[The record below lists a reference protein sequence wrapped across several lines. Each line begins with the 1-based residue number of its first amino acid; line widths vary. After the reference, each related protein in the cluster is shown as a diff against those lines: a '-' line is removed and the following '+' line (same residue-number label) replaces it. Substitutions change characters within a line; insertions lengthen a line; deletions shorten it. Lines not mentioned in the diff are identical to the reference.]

1 MSSLAAT
8 LLARSSATVQT
19 RQALIIT
26 GLQNDF
32 ISPNGKLALKNR
44 SAFIERIIE
53 LVPIF
58 REHGNIIWVWTEYHG
73 NRTVNDASGNG
84 CMVMIPE
91 DERENEPASLDP
103 SREQGSASTASYGK
117 YPRSTDRNNEIIARA
132 MRVAAELDLI
142 EDDEDG
148 QTTTQLEDPELFL
161 SETATRQACCKPGTW
176 GAEPIPEIKDLIK
189 PGDIH
194 ITKSFYSAFTQTSL
208 LFQLRSKLVTD
219 LYFAGVNTNLSVYA
233 TATDAARHGLEI
245 NIIRNCMG
253 SRRMDRH
260 EEAIKQMVDYMGAQV
275 TTAHSVISRLRGED
289 VANDEET
296 DDPTDEDE
304 DEDDDEDD
312 DEDGQSSTGP
322 VRQSPF
328 SQDQSEG
335 SILKEPAP
343 VTNQPKARIAP
354 FESAQSLS
362 SEPATT
368 AARCSFDDGS
378 KGDKNEKATPADELG
393 RQYISTSES
402 VIGQA
407 HAPNLAQTMPGSWVD
422 DGENK
427 ADAAGHRL
435 TIRTSQLKSDESSL
449 NEPMTHNTL
458 AATAAA
464 PSVPQAD
471 IHRDTIN
478 PPIVSKTVRSES
490 RLSPADAAGQTSC
503 ARERSMHKPNKK
515 KSWQKGNPT
524 LGPGDSIGSGDSSI
538 SFDLLP
544 PTLSDTIFQQ
554 LLHEVHWQRMYHA
567 AGEVPRLVCC
577 QGDINPVGGTM
588 PVYRHPSD
596 YTLPL
601 LHWSPGVARVRRE
614 AEKRVGHGLNHVLIQ
629 LYRNG
634 QDYISEH
641 TDKTLDILP
650 GSSIVNVSFGA
661 QRTMRLRTKRA
672 ASSNPS
678 NAGNS
683 LSTPP
688 VSSKN
693 GEPGA
698 QRTTQRIPMPHNS
711 MFTMG
716 LATNAAWLHGITADK
731 RLDSERTLAELAYN
745 GMRISLTFRS
755 INTYLSV
762 DSRKIWGQ
770 GATSKEPSTACS
782 TINGDAASSQ
792 ALIDAFGIENQST
805 RFDWHTTYGTGFDVL
820 HLKTPLED
828 DIKPTLFLSGDEHAD
843 LAVKLYLVHLGV
855 SFRDTPSNLPPDV
868 AKATLSDASGNIL
881 PIAPSH
887 HRAVAFRDTNTLH
900 TIVSGESAILLYLD
914 RTYARY
920 LLSNTPAILL
930 QAARELELL
939 TSSLLAEL
947 RDLLRQVTATDPAQA
962 VDHLHS
968 SQALKELDDY
978 LLDNTPRNPTTM
990 TSISTS
996 GLGNNASAGRKQEE
1010 AQNCWLAGA
1019 EFGIADCAFWS
1030 VIQAFRALFIER
1042 FARSFPGL
1050 NEWARRVQ
1058 SRKEIAQLID
1068 GRKSREQSR
1077 HNYGNNIDD
1086 EKKGQLSP

>member
-19 RQALIIT
+19 RQALVIT

-32 ISPNGKLALKNR
+32 ISPDGKLALKTR

-58 REHGNIIWVWTEYHG
+58 REHGNIIWVWTEYRG

-84 CMVMIPE
+84 CMVMIPG
-91 DERENEPASLDP
+91 DEKANEPASLDP
-103 SREQGSASTASYGK
+103 SREQGSASRASRNK
-117 YPRSTDRNNEIIARA
+117 YPRSTDRNHEIIARA

-142 EDDEDG
+142 EDDEES
-148 QTTTQLEDPELFL
+148 QTQPEDPELFL

-208 LFQLRSKLVTD
+208 LFQLRAKLITD

-245 NIIRNCMG
+245 NIVRNCMG
-253 SRRMDRH
+253 CRQMDRH

-275 TTAHSVISRLRGED
+275 TTAHSVVSRLRGED
-289 VANDEET
+289 VAEDEET
-296 DDPTDEDE
+296 EDPTDEDE
-304 DEDDDEDD
+304 DGLSE
-312 DEDGQSSTGP
+312 TGP

-328 SQDQSEG
+328 FQDQSQG

-343 VTNQPKARIAP
+343 VTDQPKASIPP
-354 FESAQSLS
+354 FEPAQSLS
-362 SEPATT
+362 SEPAT
-368 AARCSFDDGS
+368 APARSLFDDGS
-378 KGDKNEKATPADELG
+378 EGDKNEKATPADELG

-407 HAPNLAQTMPGSWVD
+407 NAPNLAQTMPGSWVD

-427 ADAAGHRL
+427 ANAAGHRL

-449 NEPMTHNTL
+449 NGPMTHNTL
-458 AATAAA
+458 AVTAAG
-464 PSVPQAD
+464 PSVSQAD
-471 IHRDTIN
+471 IHRDTIH
-478 PPIVSKTVRSES
+478 PSVVSKTVRSES
-490 RLSPADAAGQTSC
+490 RLSPADAAGQTSP
-503 ARERSMHKPNKK
+503 ARGRSMHKPNKK

-538 SFDLLP
+538 AFDLLP

-577 QGDINPVGGTM
+577 QGDIDPFDGTM

-596 YTLPL
+596 HTLPL

-672 ASSNPS
+672 ASSNTS
-678 NAGNS
+678 NESVS
-683 LSTPP
+683 LSTSPAP
-688 VSSKN
+688 NKS
-693 GEPGA
+693 GDPGA

-716 LATNAAWLHGITADK
+716 LVTNAAWLHGITADK

-745 GMRISLTFRS
+745 GMRVSLTFRN
-755 INTYLSV
+755 INTYLSA

-770 GATSKEPSTACS
+770 GATSKDLSTARS
-782 TINGDAASSQ
+782 TVNGDADSSQ

-805 RFDWHTTYGTGFDVL
+805 KFDWHTTYGTGFDVL

-828 DIKPTLFLSGDEHAD
+828 DTKPTLFLSGEEHAD

-855 SFRDTPSNLPPDV
+855 SFHDTPSNLPPDV
-868 AKATLSDASGNIL
+868 AKATLSDASGNIH

-887 HRAVAFRDTNTLH
+887 HRAVAFRDTDMLH

-914 RTYARY
+914 RAYARY
-920 LLSNTPAILL
+920 LRSDTPAVLL

-939 TSSLLAEL
+939 TSSLLGKL

-968 SQALKELDDY
+968 FQSLIDLDDY
-978 LLDNTPRNPTTM
+978 LLGHTPRSPTTM

-1010 AQNCWLAGA
+1010 PQNCWLASA

-1030 VIQAFRALFIER
+1030 VIQAFRDLFMER
-1042 FARSFPGL
+1042 FARSFAGL

-1058 SRKEIAQLID
+1058 GREEIAQLRD

-1077 HNYGNNIDD
+1077 QNYVHNDDD